1 MKIKP
6 GDNYSVELYEE
17 PPACTIQ
24 NTNGRETLIFTGAD
38 LIKAIVSVGMP
49 DVYLKNSA
57 KRNRKAEIEFKI
69 NLFETFVT
77 SSTSTIGKLSFD
89 TSRKKYLDST
99 EIGAIN
105 YWIGMV
111 LVTVLGQKKFHY
123 DFMVHLSM
131 IKLFS
136 SKINIAKRPFF
147 LQKEKSPLSLQIFW
161 Q

>member
-1 MKIKP
+1 MKIKL
-6 GDNYSVELYEE
+6 GDNYSIELYEE

-24 NTNGRETLIFTGAD
+24 NTNGREILFFTGAD

-77 SSTSTIGKLSFD
+77 SSTKGKLSFD

-136 SKINIAKRPFF
+136 SKIHIVKRPFF